1 MSATSLWPADS
12 TGTDQDQRWDYRV
25 RVRGTAVYLW
35 GSAGVANAA
44 FPAPPLLHIRNDA
57 LGEPVTVS
65 TTTAGGSPTTVVTL
79 QPGEQFSILIQ
90 NISGVLAS
98 CAFASTVTC
107 WLRHP

>member
-1 MSATSLWPADS
+1 MSEASLWPADS
-12 TGTDQDQRWDYRV
+12 TGTYQDQRWDYRV
-25 RVRGTAVYLW
+25 RVRGDAVYLW
-35 GSAGVANAA
+35 GSAGVADAA

-65 TTTAGGSPTTVVTL
+65 TTAGGKPTTVGTL
-79 QPGEQFSILIQ
+79 EPGEQFSILIQ
-90 NISGVLAS
+90 NISGVFAS